1 MFQEDY
7 YHCMYSYYCCN
18 CSNMF
23 NALLGGGLIYKVYK
37 RYESVLRYEKMAGC
51 YKATD
56 IVDFSYNTLQI

>member
-1 MFQEDY
+1 
-7 YHCMYSYYCCN
+7 
-18 CSNMF
+18 MF

-56 IVDFSYNTLQI
+56 IVDFLYNTLQI